1 MPNRGE
7 TWAVVLAGGSGTRL
21 SSLTT
26 DEEGVV
32 IPKQFCSL
40 DGRRSLL
47 QVAIEQTENHVPRE
61 RIMVVVAADHQRWW
75 EPQVAALKEENV
87 VVQPCGRGTACGVL
101 LPLMH
106 INRRNP
112 EATIIVT
119 PSDQHLDDQKPFH
132 LSLMEAL
139 TYVRDRP
146 RLLLLLG
153 MEPDSPVT
161 DYGWITP
168 ATDCDEA
175 VQMVTSFVEKP
186 DERAAQNLLLNGAL
200 WSSFTF
206 VTSVGVLMSRF
217 HLTVPWL
224 IDRFEHAFEY
234 GSWKKRNE
242 FLPGLYEEIPAV
254 DFSRSIL
261 QKSNEE
267 VHVLAVP
274 PCGWTDLGT
283 PERVAACVGKAG
295 PCSITEEECQ
305 LPGRPPLD
313 LGHTVGIVERSNR
326 GSHVLARTETLETS
340 TPGTALQP

>member
-7 TWAVVLAGGSGTRL
+7 TWAIVLAGGSGTRL
-21 SSLTT
+21 RSLTT
-26 DEEGVV
+26 DAEGVV

-47 QVAIEQTENHVPRE
+47 QVAIEQIENHVPRE
-61 RIMVVVAADHQRWW
+61 RIMVVVAADHQQWW
-75 EPQVAALKEENV
+75 EPQVASLKEENV

-119 PSDQHLDDQKPFH
+119 PSDQYFDDQKPFH
-132 LSLMEAL
+132 LSLMETL
-139 TYVRDRP
+139 TYVRERP
-146 RLLLLLG
+146 RLLVLLG

-168 ATDCDEA
+168 AADCDEA

-186 DERAAQNLLLNGAL
+186 DERAAQDLLLNGAL

-206 VTSVGVLMSRF
+206 VTSVGILMSRF

-224 IDRFEHAFEY
+224 IDRFENAFEY

-254 DFSRSIL
+254 DFSRNIL
-261 QKSNEE
+261 QKSKEE

-295 PCSITEEECQ
+295 SCSITEEECQ
-305 LPGRPPLD
+305 VLGHPLLD
-313 LGHTVGIVERSNR
+313 LGHKVGIGE
-326 GSHVLARTETLETS
+326 GSDRASSVLGQRETGETRA
-340 TPGTALQP
+340 PGTGLQM